1 MTVQVA
7 DRLSQL
13 YVGNGINTRFDF
25 TFRVFDQ
32 EDETGVAVRI
42 KIGND
47 FEFLDESKY
56 AVTINQDNLGGYIT
70 FTEAPDNKTFFY
82 IAGKTPVDQLLDITN
97 YDNFYPD
104 AIERALD
111 KLTAILQ
118 EWKHLVDFETQA
130 RILAD
135 LQYDQLSI
143 LRDQELKAY
152 IDGLIASV
160 NDDPVIGVQFLTH
173 INAIED
179 LDTILKWEGRT
190 VFVKSY
196 HPPILG
202 ATRPYLGG
210 GTRVYN
216 SDFANINN
224 GGTIINGWILTNP
237 KWTFEEWG
245 AKGNNPAFDDSVPI
259 QKALNFV
266 QEQTNAKIYSE
277 QDGVTFYIS
286 NPLVLTGTLAY
297 VPNNNMLNIDF
308 SGTKLAP
315 ATDNLTM
322 LVVNRNH
329 TKITRPFITNPLNK
343 NNVTG
348 ILFGS
353 LTPDVKGGT
362 CFSTL
367 EYYTCEYIK
376 TAFKAQPTRTV
387 DGSAAGAYYN
397 EIISPVVMYTEIGFH
412 FAGNDLALDNQ
423 NTRYN
428 MFNPRQIGGDYMFK
442 LECVETLKVFG
453 GSAEFV
459 GNTTGTGAVIYQTQK
474 YPNHIIENNANV
486 FYGLVAEACNRLYD
500 NNSWTLG
507 LINVTNINP
516 LKQNISGPSGRI
528 ITEIAGRL
536 QATSDVAINEP
547 IVSVLSSV
555 HNKQLYLR
563 ITETG
568 DCEIYGDS
576 AIKIPQDISMTNND
590 ITAKVFTANQRVYTP
605 NVTSKSSDLILASND
620 GVSGAFAIN
629 NNSSGGLIWNSGG
642 TSTIFGGCPSV
653 RPSDDGLTG
662 LGSASNR
669 WGTIYAS
676 TGTIQTS
683 DERYKQQF
691 RSLSEAEKAAAK
703 AIKESI
709 CLYKFNDAVEI
720 KGDGARWH
728 VGVKAQQIVQIM
740 TDHGLDWRQYGF
752 ICHDEWEATQDFT
765 ITVEPAEVDE
775 DGTIVKPE
783 VLKTVKG
790 VEAGDRYSVRY
801 DELIMFLLST
811 L

>member
-1 MTVQVA
+1 
-7 DRLSQL
+7 
-13 YVGNGINTRFDF
+13 
-25 TFRVFDQ
+25 
-32 EDETGVAVRI
+32 
-42 KIGND
+42 
-47 FEFLDESKY
+47 
-56 AVTINQDNLGGYIT
+56 
-70 FTEAPDNKTFFY
+70 
-82 IAGKTPVDQLLDITN
+82 
-97 YDNFYPD
+97 
-104 AIERALD
+104 
-111 KLTAILQ
+111 
-118 EWKHLVDFETQA
+118 
-130 RILAD
+130 
-135 LQYDQLSI
+135 
-143 LRDQELKAY
+143 
-152 IDGLIASV
+152 
-160 NDDPVIGVQFLTH
+160 
-173 INAIED
+173 
-179 LDTILKWEGRT
+179 
-190 VFVKSY
+190 
-196 HPPILG
+196 
-202 ATRPYLGG
+202 
-210 GTRVYN
+210 
-216 SDFANINN
+216 
-224 GGTIINGWILTNP
+224 
-237 KWTFEEWG
+237 
-245 AKGNNPAFDDSVPI
+245 
-259 QKALNFV
+259 
-266 QEQTNAKIYSE
+266 
-277 QDGVTFYIS
+277 
-286 NPLVLTGTLAY
+286 
-297 VPNNNMLNIDF
+297 MLNIDF